1 MPRNLIVMAMALSAV
16 APSENAFAQRIS
28 VGRNVHVSAQRPDI
42 KHNETTIAADPSNA
56 NRLLACTML
65 TGGVAAYTSFDA
77 GATWTPAAIK
87 TGVPRANDPTCAYGP
102 NGAAYFMHKIKETPG
117 PSDIDRLAVHR
128 SSDGGRTFEPYVL
141 GPQTT
146 DRPWVAIDTRKEA
159 GEHGRIFV
167 SYNYHVHF
175 ESTPLGHKNDDFLN
189 AIALQSSVDG
199 GRTFGTFAMRA
210 LRSDSTNSFRQPG
223 MIGTVVLSD
232 GTALLLYEHGVS
244 GGANPKTGKQ
254 FYKSASLNVL
264 RSRDGG
270 VSVEPAVKVADIQS
284 SYNLPH
290 TRGVGATFG
299 ADPGSV
305 LYRDRIYAVWADVRS
320 GRTQI
325 WSSFS
330 ADHGSTWSAPIVVDD
345 SKQRADGGPDHF
357 MPTDAVNKD
366 GIVGVMWYDRR
377 DHADNLSYTARFSAS
392 LDGGVTWLPSVNV
405 SEAPHIPKSQS
416 GFDLSG
422 GDTAGL
428 AAAADGRFHAL
439 WVDTRTGTQQ
449 AWTAPITVTRAK

>member
-1 MPRNLIVMAMALSAV
+1 MKNLMIMVTALSAV
-16 APSENAFAQRIS
+16 APGANAFAQRIT
-28 VGRNVHVSAQRPDI
+28 VGRNVHVSAVRPDI
-42 KHNETTIAADPSNA
+42 KHNETTIAADPA
-56 NRLLACTML
+56 DAKRLLACTML
-65 TGGVAAYTSFDA
+65 TGGVAAYASFD
-77 GATWTPAAIK
+77 GGLTWSAPAIK

-102 NGAAYFMHKIKETPG
+102 NGSAYFMHKIKETAG

-128 SSDGGRTFEPYVL
+128 SNDGGRTFEPLIL

-159 GEHGRIFV
+159 GEHGRIFI

-175 ESTPLGHKNDDFLN
+175 EHTPLVHKTDDFMN
-189 AIALQSSVDG
+189 AVALQASVDG
-199 GRTFGTFAMRA
+199 GRSFGTFAMRA
-210 LRSDSTNSFRQPG
+210 LRSDSTHSFRQPG

-232 GTALLLYEHGVS
+232 GSALLMYEHGVS

-254 FYKSASLNVL
+254 FYKSSSLNVL

-270 VSVEPAVKVADIQS
+270 VSVEPAIKVADIES
-284 SYNLPH
+284 SYNLPN
-290 TRGVGATFG
+290 TRGVGASLA

-305 LYRDRIYAVWADVRS
+305 AYRDRIYAVWADVRS
-320 GRTQI
+320 GRTEI
-325 WSSFS
+325 LSSYS
-330 ADHGSTWSAPIVVDD
+330 ADRGDTWSAPVVVNDD
-345 SKQRADGGPDHF
+345 APRTGGGPDHF
-357 MPTDAVNKD
+357 MPVVAVNRD
-366 GIVGVMWYDRR
+366 GVAGVMWYDRR
-377 DHADNLSYTARFSAS
+377 DHADNLGFTARFSAS
-392 LDGGVTWLPSVNV
+392 MDGGVTWLPSVNV

-449 AWTAPITVTRAK
+449 AWTAAIIVTRTK